1 MTKATIRTTSQQA
14 NLWGNS
20 TDAQVLSAGVFLLPR
35 AADSQALLAE
45 VTQIAQAAPFRHMA
59 VSGGKQMSVA
69 MTNCGDLGWT
79 SSASGYQYIRHDP
92 LSGTPGT
99 PWPPM
104 PKLFKQLAASCALRC
119 GFSSFEPDACLI
131 NRYTG
136 TAHMGLHQDKD
147 ERDFSQPIVSVSL
160 GASAVF
166 LLGGNLRKGKTHAIA
181 LADGDVLV
189 WGGVARLYFHGVR
202 SPQADVSGQVPER
215 INLTFRKA
223 G

>member
-1 MTKATIRTTSQQA
+1 MIKTITPAMIQQA

-20 TDAQVLSAGVFLLPR
+20 ADMQVLSSGVYLLPG

-45 VTQIAQAAPFRHMA
+45 IAQVALAAPFRRMA
-59 VSGGKQMSVA
+59 VGGGKTMSVA
-69 MTNCGDLGWT
+69 MTNCGDWGWT
-79 SSASGYQYIRHDP
+79 SNASGYRYTRQDP
-92 LSGTPGT
+92 LSGVLGT
-99 PWPPM
+99 PWPAM
-104 PKLFKQLAASCALRC
+104 PAAFKHLASSCALRC
-119 GFSSFEPDACLI
+119 GFAGFVPDACLI

-136 TAHMGLHQDKD
+136 AAHMGLHQDKD
-147 ERDFSQPIVSVSL
+147 EHDFSQPIVSVSI

-166 LLGGNLRKGKTHAIA
+166 LLGGNHRKDKTQTIT
-181 LADGDVLV
+181 LTGGDVLV

-202 SPQADVSGQVPER
+202 SPKADASGLVPER

>member
-1 MTKATIRTTSQQA
+1 MTQTMTNTRFQQA

-20 TDAQVLSAGVFLLPR
+20 ADAQVLSAGVFLLPR
-35 AADSQALLAE
+35 AADNQALLAE
-45 VTQIAQAAPFRHMA
+45 VAQIALAAPFRHMA
-59 VSGGKQMSVA
+59 VGGSKQMSVA

-79 SSASGYQYIRHDP
+79 SDASGYRYTRLDP
-92 LSGTPGT
+92 LSGAPGT
-99 PWPPM
+99 PWPAM

-119 GFSSFEPDACLI
+119 GFADFEPDACLI

-136 TAHMGLHQDKD
+136 AAQMGLHQDKD

-166 LLGGNLRKGKTHAIA
+166 LLGGKLRKGKTQAIA

-202 SPQADVSGQVPER
+202 SPHDVSGQVPER